1 MRIETKA
8 TLYSYALMRS
18 KKDPNR
24 EFGIVGLIIDGSSVR
39 FFTDP
44 TNAKITGSKPLTAF
58 QQSDDVVHCTAVIK
72 FRFGEKGV
80 FANLVEL
87 K

>member
-1 MRIETKA
+1 MHIETKV
-8 TLYSYALMRS
+8 TLFNYALTNG

-24 EFGIVGLIIDGSSVR
+24 QFGIVGLIIDGSPVR

-44 TNAKITGSKPLTAF
+44 TNAKITGCKALTAF
-58 QQSDDVVHCTAVIK
+58 QQSGDVQKCTAVIN
-72 FRFGEKGV
+72 FRFGDKGV
-80 FANLVEL
+80 FADLVEL